1 MNTGPQKVPAKL
13 RRILQSHAP
22 LCIALSGG
30 QDSTTLLA
38 AAVSA
43 GAEPIAAT
51 VLSEF
56 TAPEEARRAE
66 ALCRQL
72 GVPWHPVTCGVLTTP
87 GIAANPVDRCYL
99 CKRKILGSLLDLACG
114 EGRTVC
120 DGTNT
125 DDSPLDRPGC
135 AALRELGVCSPF
147 EEAGMGKTEIV
158 ALAHQLGVPII
169 PPSSCL
175 ATRIPFG
182 EPLTA
187 EKLERVAAAETLLR
201 DRGITGILRVR
212 LAADGG
218 AVVEVEADEMQ
229 KAAAHLKKLEMFGF
243 TRLRVAGYISGGAQ
257 RWKQT
262 QQ

>member
-1 MNTGPQKVPAKL
+1 MNAGQQKIPAKL
-13 RRILQSHAP
+13 RRILQSRAP

-43 GAEPIAAT
+43 GVDTIAAT

-56 TAPEEARRAE
+56 TTPEEAHRAE
-66 ALCRQL
+66 AICRQL
-72 GVPWHPVTCGVLTTP
+72 GVFWHPVRCVMLTTP

-99 CKRKILGSLLDLACG
+99 CKRKILESLLDLAR
-114 EGRTVC
+114 EDGRTVC

-125 DDSPLDRPGC
+125 DDSPRDRPGY
-135 AALRELGVCSPF
+135 AALRELGICSPF
-147 EEAGMGKTEIV
+147 EEAGVGKPEII
-158 ALAHQLGVPII
+158 ALAHHLGVPIT

-175 ATRIPFG
+175 ATRIPCG

-201 DRGITGILRVR
+201 ERGITGILRVR
-212 LAADGG
+212 LAMDG
-218 AVVEVEADEMQ
+218 AVVEVEAFEMQ
-229 KAAAHLKKLEMFGF
+229 LAAAHLKELEKFGF
-243 TRLRVAGYISGGAQ
+243 THLRVAGYLSGGAQ